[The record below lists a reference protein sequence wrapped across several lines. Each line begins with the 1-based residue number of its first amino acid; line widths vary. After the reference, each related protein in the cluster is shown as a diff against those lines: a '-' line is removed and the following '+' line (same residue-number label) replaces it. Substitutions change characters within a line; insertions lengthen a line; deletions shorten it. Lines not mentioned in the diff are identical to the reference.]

1 MERRKPTLTVDV
13 VILLGEG
20 VVLIERKRPPFK
32 GYWALPGGHVEY
44 GETVEEAALREVLE
58 ETGLQ
63 VELLDLVGVYS
74 EPDRDPRGHYVTIA
88 FLAKPRGEISLKASG
103 DSAKARIF
111 KLNEIPWSRLA
122 FDHSKILKDA
132 LEKSM
137 KRSKT
142 VHQ

>member
-111 KLNEIPWSRLA
+111 KLSEIPWSRLA

-132 LEKSM
+132 LKKSM
-137 KRSKT
+137 KRSKP